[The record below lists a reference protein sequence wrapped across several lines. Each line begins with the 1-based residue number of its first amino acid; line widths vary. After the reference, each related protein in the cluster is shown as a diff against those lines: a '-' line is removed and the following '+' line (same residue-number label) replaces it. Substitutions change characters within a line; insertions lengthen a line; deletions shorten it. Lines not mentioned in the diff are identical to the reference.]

1 MAKSVSAESVE
12 LTATDVPT
20 FFAAIDKACAR
31 VGCDRTDALYRGH
44 SSTSWMLLPSLLRPA
59 HRGERLGE
67 VESDLFFEFQ
77 AQARALHDAPQS
89 DWDTLFAMQH
99 HGVPTRLLDWSEM
112 LGVAIYFAL
121 RGASSTTT
129 PCVWVLNPY
138 RLNEETDGSGADYYA
153 PRNLGWDEETFT
165 YYDSGELLVESE
177 PIDWELPIAVYP
189 AQRNARMIAQRGFFT
204 IHGSRPD
211 PIEKLVPRAVHR
223 VSLLPSAVDRCGGLS
238 TTLVSTRRLSGQT
251 STGWPGIS
259 RSGMGSFPF
268 RGARRRRRDQ
278 HGRGA
283 RWPRSVGLVDSCAV
297 EIHERYESEGDS
309 SWGYASMPLLGA
321 SPRPSTA
328 AMHPHIERLHF
339 VFAAPSHAPTTPL
352 TSLTRDCSPYRLG
365 DSARTG
371 PPVSF
376 VSGFDVLACT
386 TRLRSDPQSHRL
398 RG

>member
-44 SSTSWMLLPSLLRPA
+44 SSTCWMLLPSLLRPA
-59 HRGERLGE
+59 HRGKRLRE

-165 YYDSGELLVESE
+165 YYDYGELLVECE

-211 PIEKLVPRAVHR
+211 PIEKLVPRAVNR
-223 VSLLPSAVDRCGGLS
+223 VSLLPSAVDPLWRFVDDAGLNEATVWADIDGLARHLKERHGFVPVPGRATPPPRS
-238 TTLVSTRRLSGQT
+238 ARPRRSVA
-251 STGWPGIS
+251 PK
-259 RSGMGSFPF
+259 R
-268 RGARRRRRDQ
+268 RARR
-278 HGRGA
+278 
-283 RWPRSVGLVDSCAV
+283 
-297 EIHERYESEGDS
+297 
-309 SWGYASMPLLGA
+309 
-321 SPRPSTA
+321 
-328 AMHPHIERLHF
+328 
-339 VFAAPSHAPTTPL
+339 
-352 TSLTRDCSPYRLG
+352 
-365 DSARTG
+365 
-371 PPVSF
+371 
-376 VSGFDVLACT
+376 
-386 TRLRSDPQSHRL
+386 
-398 RG
+398 